1 MNKRNCLCLLCILC
15 LALMGCHKKSSDAVI
30 LESADKPE
38 IEKTNLEKEFANYF
52 FTERDDSYKI
62 NNSLSYPKV
71 PSAQLL
77 DRKHISRMYDGA
89 LADKNVLTIEYKKD
103 LISVEI
109 ICPYLDT
116 SVTRLLFFSEFN
128 KEFTKGY
135 YEYGEAMDALENQP
149 FESNS
154 KEIKIKSFMNS
165 DKNTGYIF
173 LDRISKT
180 YDYHYDIY
188 DAFYIVISSKTGSKE
203 NLMEYYDFV
212 KDSVCY

>member
-1 MNKRNCLCLLCILC
+1 MNKKNDLYLLCVLC
-15 LALMGCHKKSSDAVI
+15 LAFMGCHKKSSDAVI
-30 LESADKPE
+30 LENSDKPK
-38 IEKTNLEKEFANYF
+38 IEKIDIEKEFANYF

-103 LISVEI
+103 IISVEI

-116 SVTRLLFFSEFN
+116 SVTHLLFFPVSN
-128 KEFTKGY
+128 MNFTKGY

-154 KEIKIKSFMNS
+154 KEINIKSFMNS

-180 YDYHYDIY
+180 YDFHYDIY
-188 DAFYIVISSKTGSKE
+188 DSFYIVISSKTGSKE
-203 NLMEYYDFV
+203 NLMEYYDSV
-212 KDSVCY
+212 KNSVCY

>member
-1 MNKRNCLCLLCILC
+1 MNKKNCLCLLCILC

-77 DRKHISRMYDGA
+77 DRKHISRRYDGA

-103 LISVEI
+103 IISVEI

-165 DKNTGYIF
+165 NKNTGYIF

-212 KDSVCY
+212 KNSICY

>member
-1 MNKRNCLCLLCILC
+1 MNKKNCLYLLCIFC
-15 LALMGCHKKSSDAVI
+15 LVFMGCHKKSSDAVI
-30 LESADKPE
+30 LESADKPK
-38 IEKTNLEKEFANYF
+38 IEKIDIEKEFANYF

-89 LADKNVLTIEYKKD
+89 LADKNVLLIEYKKD
-103 LISVEI
+103 IISVEI

-128 KEFTKGY
+128 KEFTKGH
-135 YEYGEAMDALENQP
+135 YEYGDAMKAVKNQS

-154 KEIKIKSFMNS
+154 KKIKIKSFMNS
-165 DKNTGYIF
+165 NKNTGYIF

-180 YDYHYDIY
+180 YDFHYDIY

-203 NLMEYYDFV
+203 NLMEYYDSV
-212 KDSVCY
+212 KNSVCY

>member
-1 MNKRNCLCLLCILC
+1 MNKKNCLCLLCILC
-15 LALMGCHKKSSDAVI
+15 LTFMGCHKKSSDAVI
-30 LESADKPE
+30 LESADKPK
-38 IEKTNLEKEFANYF
+38 IEKIDIEKEFANYF

-103 LISVEI
+103 IISVEI

-128 KEFTKGY
+128 KEFTKGH
-135 YEYGEAMDALENQP
+135 YEYGDAMKAVKNQP

-154 KEIKIKSFMNS
+154 KKIKIKSFMNS
-165 DKNTGYIF
+165 NKNTGYIF

-180 YDYHYDIY
+180 YDFHYDIY

>member
-1 MNKRNCLCLLCILC
+1 MNKKNGLYLLCILC
-15 LALMGCHKKSSDAVI
+15 LTFMGCHKKSSDAVI
-30 LESADKPE
+30 LQNSDKPK
-38 IEKTNLEKEFANYF
+38 IEKIDIEKEFANYF

-77 DRKHISRMYDGA
+77 DRKHISRRYDGA

-103 LISVEI
+103 IISVEI

-165 DKNTGYIF
+165 DKTTGYIF

-180 YDYHYDIY
+180 YDFHYDIY

-212 KDSVCY
+212 KNSICY

>member
-1 MNKRNCLCLLCILC
+1 MNKKNGLYLLCILC
-15 LALMGCHKKSSDAVI
+15 LAFMGCHKKSSDAVI
-30 LESADKPE
+30 LQNSDKPK
-38 IEKTNLEKEFANYF
+38 IEKIDIEKEFANYF

-71 PSAQLL
+71 PSAHLL
-77 DRKHISRMYDGA
+77 DRKHISRRYDGA

-103 LISVEI
+103 IISVEI

-154 KEIKIKSFMNS
+154 KKIKIKSFMNS
-165 DKNTGYIF
+165 NKNTGYIF
-173 LDRISKT
+173 LDRISKI

-203 NLMEYYDFV
+203 NLTEYYDLV
-212 KDSVCY
+212 KSSVRY